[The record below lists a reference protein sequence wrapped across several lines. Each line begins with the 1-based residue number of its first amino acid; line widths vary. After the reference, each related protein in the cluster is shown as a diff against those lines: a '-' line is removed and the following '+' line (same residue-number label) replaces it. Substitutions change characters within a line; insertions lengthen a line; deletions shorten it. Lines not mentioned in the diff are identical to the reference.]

1 MKPSKLQSPFLR
13 RKIITYASDGNTA
26 IKENKDLQKISGNLY
41 RGQDDVN
48 EYNQVSCRI
57 YIFYEDIGIGMDI
70 GSICDPDE
78 KDISKIPLRV
88 PPAFLYGS
96 QAFIEALDYA
106 VENEQHIT
114 NAQIAL
120 ASYITPNNV
129 AVYIEARQ
137 RALDRDDE
145 RRAMQ
150 QAKREAEDA
159 AYCEKCNAETQSTID
174 AALGTIRTGGIL
186 KNDTLNFYHSRY
198 DCRSYSVINHLAR
211 QYGVNF
217 PLKVQGWVNKNLTQ
231 VKIHNN
237 EAAGYWCSGGKS
249 ATFLGYMGKLV
260 DAVLREDAK
269 GGVKE
274 ATAEFPAAAHGMED
288 IS

>member
-26 IKENKDLQKISGNLY
+26 IKKNKDLQKISGNLY

-88 PPAFLYGS
+88 PPAFLYGP
-96 QAFIEALDYA
+96 QAFIKALDYA
-106 VENEQHIT
+106 VDNEQIIT

-129 AVYIEARQ
+129 AIYIEARQ
-137 RALDRDDE
+137 RVLDRDDE
-145 RRAMQ
+145 RWAMQ
-150 QAKREAEDA
+150 QAKQKAEDA
-159 AYCEKCNAETQSTID
+159 AYCEKCNAETQSIID
-174 AALGTIRTGGIL
+174 AALGIIRTGGIL
-186 KNDTLNFYHSRY
+186 KNDTLNFFDSPY
-198 DCRSYSVINHLAR
+198 DYRSYSIINHLAR
-211 QYGVNF
+211 QYGVKF
-217 PLKVQGWVNKNLTQ
+217 PLKVQGWVNKSLTR

-237 EAAGYWCSGGKS
+237 EAAEYWCFGGKS
-249 ATFLGYMGKLV
+249 STFLGYMDKLV
-260 DAVLREDAK
+260 DAVLHEDAE
-269 GGVKE
+269 GCANE
-274 ATAEFPAAAHGMED
+274 ATAEFSAAAQGMED
-288 IS
+288 K